1 MNIFVLG
8 GTYFIGRRL
17 VEKLIQDDYN
27 LTLLNIDT
35 REIFPEINT
44 IRADRRDQN
53 AMRKA
58 LRSRSFDVIIDISGY
73 TQCDVETVLGCLDSN
88 KIKQYIFCSSAA
100 VYSRPPKYLPMT
112 EKHPKCFSKEN
123 GEYGYNKLM
132 AEQLLFRKWKEEK
145 LNISVVRPTYVYGPY
160 DYSRRISYIFEKIK
174 GGEPVL
180 ISGNGE
186 NIIQL
191 GYVDDL
197 ADAIISILG
206 NTKTYGEAFNISG
219 AELVTIQQF
228 VKIAADALKM
238 KVDIQCLSN
247 ESNINKE
254 TCSLPDFHYF
264 VDILKAKEILDISP
278 KINLVEGMRKTALWW
293 LKNKGKD

>member
-1 MNIFVLG
+1 MNILVLG

-27 LTLLNIDT
+27 FTMLNIDT
-35 REIFPEINT
+35 KNVFPEIST
-44 IRADRRDQN
+44 IRADRRDRN

-58 LRSRSFDVIIDISGY
+58 LENRSFDIIIDISGY
-73 TQCDVETVLGCLDSN
+73 TRNDVETVLNCVDSN

-100 VYSRPPKYLPMT
+100 VYSRPPQYWPMT
-112 EKHPKCFSKEN
+112 EEHPKCFSKEN

-132 AEQLLFRKWKEEK
+132 AEQLLFRKWKEEN
-145 LNISVVRPTYVYGPY
+145 LNISIVRPTYVYGPY

-174 GGEPVL
+174 GGKPVL
-180 ISGNGE
+180 IPGNGE

-206 NTKTYGEAFNISG
+206 NAKAYGEAFNISG
-219 AELVTIQQF
+219 AELVTIQQL

-238 KVDIQCLSN
+238 KVDIRCLN
-247 ESNINKE
+247 DESNIDKE
-254 TCSLPDFHYF
+254 SCSLPDFHYL
-264 VDILKAKEILDISP
+264 VDIRKAKEILDISP
-278 KINLVEGMRKTALWW
+278 KTNLVEGMRRTALWW
-293 LKNKGKD
+293 LENKGGN